1 MIKRI
6 QYLKSVKE
14 LLLKLTNHLS
24 IQLFLMEMKQ
34 HLEVW
39 HLFPLPQGKPLLFQ
53 SDILPLKNELYR
65 MALRITMN
73 AADAEDVVQETM
85 MKVWNRRDQWD
96 QIESIEAFC
105 LTICR
110 NLSLDKVRRMDNQT
124 QSLDA
129 AYDPKDQGVAS
140 NPEEQAIQSDHVR
153 LVRQMINLLP
163 EKQRSCM
170 QLRDMEGKSYKD
182 IATVLDITE
191 EQVKVN
197 IFRARQT
204 IREKFKRFL

>member
-1 MIKRI
+1 
-6 QYLKSVKE
+6 
-14 LLLKLTNHLS
+14 
-24 IQLFLMEMKQ
+24 MKTIS
-34 HLEVW
+34 
-39 HLFPLPQGKPLLFQ
+39 FQ

-85 MKVWNRRDQWD
+85 MKVWNRRDQWN

-110 NLSLDKVRRMDNQT
+110 NVSLDKVRRMDNQT

-140 NPEEQAIQSDHVR
+140 NPEEQAIQSDRVR

>member
-1 MIKRI
+1 
-6 QYLKSVKE
+6 
-14 LLLKLTNHLS
+14 
-24 IQLFLMEMKQ
+24 MKTIS
-34 HLEVW
+34 
-39 HLFPLPQGKPLLFQ
+39 FQ

-85 MKVWNRRDQWD
+85 MKVWNRRDQWN

>member
-1 MIKRI
+1 MV
-6 QYLKSVKE
+6 SFH
-14 LLLKLTNHLS
+14 T
-24 IQLFLMEMKQ
+24 
-34 HLEVW
+34 
-39 HLFPLPQGKPLLFQ
+39 
-53 SDILPLKNELYR
+53 DILPLKNELYR
-65 MALRITMN
+65 LALRITMN

-85 MKVWNRRDQWD
+85 MKVWNRRDQWN
-96 QIESIEAFC
+96 QIDSIEAFC

-129 AYDPKDQGVAS
+129 AYDPKDHGVAS
-140 NPEEQAIQSDHVR
+140 NPEEQAIQSDRIR
-153 LVRQMINLLP
+153 LVRQMISQLP

-182 IATVLDITE
+182 IATILNITE

-204 IREKFKRFL
+204 IREKFKKFL

>member
-1 MIKRI
+1 MI
-6 QYLKSVKE
+6 SFH
-14 LLLKLTNHLS
+14 T
-24 IQLFLMEMKQ
+24 
-34 HLEVW
+34 
-39 HLFPLPQGKPLLFQ
+39 
-53 SDILPLKNELYR
+53 DILPLKNELYR
-65 MALRITMN
+65 LALRITMN

-110 NLSLDKVRRMDNQT
+110 NLSLDKVRRMDNQAQT
-124 QSLDA
+124 LDA

-140 NPEEQAIQSDHVR
+140 NPEEQAIQSDRVR
-153 LVRQMINLLP
+153 LVRQLISQLP

-204 IREKFKRFL
+204 IREKFKKFL

>member
-1 MIKRI
+1 
-6 QYLKSVKE
+6 
-14 LLLKLTNHLS
+14 
-24 IQLFLMEMKQ
+24 MKQ
-34 HLEVW
+34 ISFL
-39 HLFPLPQGKPLLFQ
+39 

-140 NPEEQAIQSDHVR
+140 NPEEQAIQNDRVR
-153 LVRQMINLLP
+153 LVRQMISQLP

-182 IATVLDITE
+182 IATILDITE

>member
-1 MIKRI
+1 
-6 QYLKSVKE
+6 
-14 LLLKLTNHLS
+14 
-24 IQLFLMEMKQ
+24 
-34 HLEVW
+34 
-39 HLFPLPQGKPLLFQ
+39 
-53 SDILPLKNELYR
+53 

-73 AADAEDVVQETM
+73 PAEAEDVVQETM
-85 MKVWNRRDQWD
+85 MKVWNKRDSWE
-96 QIESIEAFC
+96 QIDSIEAFC

-129 AYDPKDQGVAS
+129 SIQPHDQRVAS
-140 NPEEQAIQSDHVR
+140 NPEEQTIQNDRVR
-153 LVRQMINLLP
+153 LVRQLISALP
-163 EKQRSCM
+163 EKQRCCM

-182 IATVLDITE
+182 IATILNITE

-204 IREKFKRFL
+204 IKDRFEKIEEEKKR

>member
-1 MIKRI
+1 
-6 QYLKSVKE
+6 VKQI
-14 LLLKLTNHLS
+14 S
-24 IQLFLMEMKQ
+24 
-34 HLEVW
+34 
-39 HLFPLPQGKPLLFQ
+39 FQ
-53 SDILPLKNELYR
+53 TDILPLKNDLYR

-73 AADAEDVVQETM
+73 AAEAEDVVQETM
-85 MKVWNRRDQWD
+85 MKVWNRRDQWG

-129 AYDPKDQGVAS
+129 AYDPKDLGVSS
-140 NPEEQAIQSDHVR
+140 NPEEQAIQSDRIR
-153 LVRQMINLLP
+153 LVRQMISQLP

-182 IATVLDITE
+182 IATILDITE

-204 IREKFKRFL
+204 IREKFKKFL

>member
-1 MIKRI
+1 
-6 QYLKSVKE
+6 
-14 LLLKLTNHLS
+14 
-24 IQLFLMEMKQ
+24 MKTIS
-34 HLEVW
+34 
-39 HLFPLPQGKPLLFQ
+39 FQ
-53 SDILPLKNELYR
+53 TDILPLKNELYR

-85 MKVWNRRDQWD
+85 MKVWNRRDQWN

>member
-1 MIKRI
+1 
-6 QYLKSVKE
+6 
-14 LLLKLTNHLS
+14 
-24 IQLFLMEMKQ
+24 MKQ
-34 HLEVW
+34 IS
-39 HLFPLPQGKPLLFQ
+39 FQ

-140 NPEEQAIQSDHVR
+140 NPEEQAIQSDRVR
-153 LVRQMINLLP
+153 LVRQMINQLP

-182 IATVLDITE
+182 IATILDITE

-204 IREKFKRFL
+204 IREKFKKFL